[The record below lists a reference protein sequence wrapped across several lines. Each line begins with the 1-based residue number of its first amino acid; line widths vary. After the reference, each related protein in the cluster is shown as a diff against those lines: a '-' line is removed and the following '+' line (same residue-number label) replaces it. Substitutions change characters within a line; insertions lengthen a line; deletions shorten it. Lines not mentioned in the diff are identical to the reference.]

1 MTFRWI
7 TRGPQLSL
15 RTVIGGVD
23 LAGIVAKCVNLILRQ
38 RDFRLQLACEVASCR
53 CRTKGCELHFS
64 HRKSV
69 RFHGHMDSET
79 GPRGKEEGNYAF
91 GDRSAS
97 IHVEIAKC
105 LSACQVH
112 RFGAGY
118 LCGSEACFLP
128 TLSKSG

>member
-97 IHVEIAKC
+97 IHVEIVIRRAKLALTQFWC
-105 LSACQVH
+105 SLSSFRSDKPRPQ
-112 RFGAGY
+112 
-118 LCGSEACFLP
+118 
-128 TLSKSG
+128 